1 MNGRGPSLWW
11 ERRRLWLPAASF
23 ALLGA
28 LLLVGY
34 QVALADRL
42 GLQARAVEDRE
53 RALAELMAQ
62 RQETELLLRRATA
75 TRLALDSL
83 YGDRLGTQARRLT
96 VVLAGVKE
104 LARQAGLSGIEA
116 IAYRD
121 EEVED
126 APLVRKSID
135 FRATGGY
142 EQLRRFV
149 NLLEVT
155 DDFLTLEEIRVHGD
169 PGGGRLQLQIRLST
183 LFATSEVEPG
193 GET

>member
-1 MNGRGPSLWW
+1 MNGKGPSLWW
-11 ERRRLWLPAASF
+11 ERRRLWLPAAIF
-23 ALLGA
+23 ALVGA

-42 GLQARAVEDRE
+42 GLQARAVEERE
-53 RALAELMAQ
+53 RTLAELTAQ
-62 RQETELLLRRATA
+62 RQESELLLRRASA

-83 YGDRLGTQARRLT
+83 YGDRLGTRARRLT
-96 VVLAGVKE
+96 AVLARVKE
-104 LARQAGLSGIEA
+104 LARQAGLAGIEA

-121 EEVED
+121 EQVED
-126 APLVRKSID
+126 VPLVRHWID
-135 FRATGGY
+135 FRASGGY

-155 DDFLTLEEIRVHGD
+155 DAFLTLEEIRVHGD
-169 PGGGRLQLQIRLST
+169 PGGGQLQLQIRLST
-183 LFATSEVEPG
+183 LFATSEAEPG